1 MIDILLLMVINAL
14 AIIGIYL
21 SFGEGMIF
29 RRLGLWIEKKVHY
42 DLTKPLFNC
51 PTCMASIHSI
61 IPFWMT
67 YEPCYQSAILYI
79 IYIPALSSLS
89 TWLSKQIIEE

>member
-1 MIDILLLMVINAL
+1 MIDLLLLMLINAL

-29 RRLGLWIEKKVHY
+29 RGLGLWIEKKIHY

-61 IPFWMT
+61 IPYLYFHDMT
-67 YEPCYQSAILYI
+67 TDNLLMYI
-79 IYIPALSSLS
+79 IYVPALSTVA
-89 TWLSKQIIEE
+89 TWMAKMIEKE

>member
-1 MIDILLLMVINAL
+1 MIDILLLMLVNAL

-29 RRLGLWIEKKVHY
+29 RGLGLWIEKKIHY

-51 PTCMASIHSI
+51 PTCMASIHSV

-67 YEPCYQSAILYI
+67 YEVSEATILLYI
-79 IYIPALSSLS
+79 IYIPALSALS
-89 TWLSKQIIEE
+89 TWLSNKIIDQ

>member
-1 MIDILLLMVINAL
+1 MIDILLLLILNAL

-29 RRLGLWIEKKVHY
+29 RSIGLWIEKKVHD

-51 PTCMASIHSI
+51 PTCMASIHSV

-67 YEPCYQSAILYI
+67 YEPCFQSALLYI
-79 IYIPALSSLS
+79 IYIPALSALA
-89 TWLSKQIIEE
+89 TWLSNKIIEE

>member
-1 MIDILLLMVINAL
+1 MIDILLLMIVNAL

-21 SFGEGMIF
+21 AFGEGMIF
-29 RRLGLWIEKKVHY
+29 RRVGLWVEKNIHY

-51 PTCMASIHSI
+51 PTCMASIHSV

-67 YEPCYQSAILYI
+67 YEISEDTILLYI
-79 IYIPALSSLS
+79 IYIPALSALS

>member
-1 MIDILLLMVINAL
+1 MIDILLLMLVNAL

-29 RRLGLWIEKKVHY
+29 RRLGLWVEKNIHY

-51 PTCMASIHSI
+51 PTCMASIHSV
-61 IPFWMT
+61 IPFWMS
-67 YEPCYQSAILYI
+67 YEISEATILLYI
-79 IYIPALSSLS
+79 IYIPALSALS
-89 TWLSKQIIEE
+89 TWLSNKIIEE